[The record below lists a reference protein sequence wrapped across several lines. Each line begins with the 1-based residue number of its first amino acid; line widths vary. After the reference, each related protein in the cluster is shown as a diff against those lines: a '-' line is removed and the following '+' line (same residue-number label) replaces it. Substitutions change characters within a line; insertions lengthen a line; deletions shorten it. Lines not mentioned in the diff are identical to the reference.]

1 MTKAERIEMQIVIVE
16 TLRQLGLTSGEV
28 SERQARKTYGK
39 PFTDAVAAGRIK
51 PVRVGYGKTAT
62 KHYRVA
68 DILDWQAACY
78 EPARIKVTTT
88 TL

>member
-1 MTKAERIEMQIVIVE
+1 MTKADRIEMQMVIVE
-16 TLRQLGLTSGEV
+16 TLRQLGLTRGEI

-51 PVRVGYGKTAT
+51 PVRVGFGKTAT
-62 KHYRVA
+62 KHYRIA

-78 EPARIKVTTT
+78 TPAQLIYKNH
-88 TL
+88 

>member
-1 MTKAERIEMQIVIVE
+1 MTQIEMQMVITE
-16 TLRQLGLTSGEV
+16 TLRQLGLTSGEL

-62 KHYRVA
+62 KHYRIA
-68 DILDWQAACY
+68 DILAWQNSCY
-78 EPARIKVTTT
+78 EPASIKF
-88 TL
+88 